1 MNQDNDITLIRQFN
15 RQYTQYLGVFD
26 KEIFNTDLTWS
37 EARILLEM
45 QLNDLETVTSIAHF
59 LKVDKAYISRI
70 IKKFKKQD
78 LIELVQD
85 KTDGR
90 KQLITFTP
98 AGLMLL
104 ETIDT
109 ASNAQINN
117 LFTNMSQ
124 SDMAIILQAM
134 QLMTTA
140 LDTKEEDNHVAN

>member
-1 MNQDNDITLIRQFN
+1 MDQYSDIILIRQFN
-15 RQYTQYLGVFD
+15 RKYTQYLGVFD
-26 KEIFNTDLTWS
+26 KEIFNTDLTCS
-37 EARILLEM
+37 EAHILLEM
-45 QLNDLETVTSIAHF
+45 QLNDLETVTSIANF
-59 LKVDKAYISRI
+59 LKVDKAYISRT

-98 AGLMLL
+98 TGLTLL
-104 ETIDT
+104 ATIDT
-109 ASNAQINN
+109 ASNTQIND
-117 LFTNMSQ
+117 LFTDMSQ
-124 SDMAIILQAM
+124 TDIAIILQAM

>member
-1 MNQDNDITLIRQFN
+1 MDQYNAITLIRQFN
-15 RQYTQYLGVFD
+15 RKYTQYLGVFD

-70 IKKFKKQD
+70 IKKFKKQG

-90 KQLITFTP
+90 KQLMHQISETLTARFKDQSVHIIAQTDVQGFYEKWGYIAVGEPYIHNQTP
-98 AGLMLL
+98 H
-104 ETIDT
+104 ID
-109 ASNAQINN
+109 
-117 LFTNMSQ
+117 M
-124 SDMAIILQAM
+124 IL
-134 QLMTTA
+134 
-140 LDTKEEDNHVAN
+140 DNV